1 MTAVCAIV
9 TSSAWSQEGAERE
22 ALVIANAN
30 YPDASTPLPTAIAD
44 ARGLAEELRRSG
56 FRVDLKEDLG
66 KGDLQ
71 RTIEAF
77 TGKIRNGTVA
87 LFYFSGYGIQ
97 VARQTYLMP
106 VNAQVWTEPEVRRD
120 GISVD
125 ALLAEM
131 QRKGAKVKIVIL
143 DAAHRN
149 PFERRFRAAAS
160 GLAAIDAPENT
171 LAMLSTAPGRLINDR
186 AGASGLFAGEL
197 IKELRVPNV
206 SAEEIFNRV
215 RVGVS
220 RMSNNEQIPWVAS
233 SLVEP
238 FYFAPPSA
246 KPQTAVVQPPVASV
260 QTPRASVKAIFE
272 KHNLLGTFALDCNK
286 PVSRDNR
293 YYVHRLL
300 DADRVQRDMMSG
312 PTTRDF
318 GVVFE
323 RAAESR
329 PNEIVLG
336 GMRDGE
342 PVESV
347 YRVEPSRARVLE
359 STVAGRKEI
368 SGGRF
373 VNGGETPWM
382 NKCETIAT
390 PAPAKTTAADS
401 VKALFEKHDLLGN
414 LAWDCSKPASKSNLR
429 YVHRALDGDRV
440 QREQLSGPTG
450 RDWVVVIDK
459 ASEARPNEIA
469 VSGTFTGRAG
479 SRDLDNRPTNG
490 VWRVEP
496 GRVVQWEAT
505 LDGQRIVE
513 GGRNVSSGFQLPWI
527 YRCGG

>member
-1 MTAVCAIV
+1 MRNLFWACVTVVCAIV
-9 TSSAWSQEGAERE
+9 TSSAWAQEAAERE

-30 YPDASTPLPTAIAD
+30 YPDASTPLSTAIAD

-66 KGDLQ
+66 KADMQ
-71 RTIEAF
+71 RAIDAF
-77 TGKIRNGTVA
+77 AGKLRNGAVA

-97 VARQTYLMP
+97 VARQTYLVP
-106 VNAQVWTEPEVRRD
+106 VNAQVWTEAEVRRD
-120 GISVD
+120 GIEVD

-131 QRKGAKVKIVIL
+131 QRKGTKVKIVIL

-171 LAMLSTAPGRLINDR
+171 LAMLSAAPGRLISDR
-186 AGASGLFAGEL
+186 AAASGLFAREL

-206 SAEEIFNRV
+206 SAEEIFNHV
-215 RVGVS
+215 RLGVS

-238 FYFAPPSA
+238 FYFGRPSA
-246 KPQTAVVQPPVASV
+246 TAQSTVAQPPAASV
-260 QTPRASVKAIFE
+260 QTPRASVKALFE
-272 KHNLLGTFALDCNK
+272 KHNLLGTFAFDCSK

-293 YYVHRLL
+293 YYVHRSL

-318 GVVFE
+318 SVVFE
-323 RAAESR
+323 RAAEPR
-329 PNEIVLG
+329 PNEIAVG
-336 GMRDGE
+336 GTRDGQ

-347 YRVEPSRARVLE
+347 YRVESTRSRVLE

-382 NKCETIAT
+382 NKCVTS
-390 PAPAKTTAADS
+390 P
-401 VKALFEKHDLLGN
+401 
-414 LAWDCSKPASKSNLR
+414 
-429 YVHRALDGDRV
+429 
-440 QREQLSGPTG
+440 
-450 RDWVVVIDK
+450 
-459 ASEARPNEIA
+459 
-469 VSGTFTGRAG
+469 
-479 SRDLDNRPTNG
+479 
-490 VWRVEP
+490 
-496 GRVVQWEAT
+496 
-505 LDGQRIVE
+505 
-513 GGRNVSSGFQLPWI
+513 
-527 YRCGG
+527 

>member
-1 MTAVCAIV
+1 V
-9 TSSAWSQEGAERE
+9 TSSPWAQKAAERE

-30 YPDASTPLPTAIAD
+30 YPDASTPLSTAIAD

-66 KGDLQ
+66 KADMQ
-71 RTIEAF
+71 RAIDAF
-77 TGKIRNGTVA
+77 TGKLRNGTVA

-97 VARQTYLMP
+97 VARQTYLVP
-106 VNAQVWTEPEVRRD
+106 VNAQVWTEAEVRRD
-120 GISVD
+120 GIDVD

-171 LAMLSTAPGRLINDR
+171 LAMLSAAPGRLISDR
-186 AGASGLFAGEL
+186 AGASGLFAREL
-197 IKELRVPNV
+197 IKELRAPNV
-206 SAEEIFNRV
+206 SAEEVFNRV
-215 RVGVS
+215 RLGVS

-238 FYFAPPSA
+238 FYFGRPGA
-246 KPQTAVVQPPVASV
+246 TAQSTVVQPPVDSV
-260 QTPRASVKAIFE
+260 QTPRASVKALFE
-272 KHNLLGTFALDCNK
+272 KYNLLGTFAFDCSK

-293 YYVHRLL
+293 YYVHRSL

-318 GVVFE
+318 SVVFE
-323 RAAESR
+323 RASESR
-329 PNEIVLG
+329 PNEVVLG
-336 GMRDGE
+336 GTRDGE

-347 YRVEPSRARVLE
+347 YRVESTRSRVLE

-382 NKCETIAT
+382 NKCVTS
-390 PAPAKTTAADS
+390 P
-401 VKALFEKHDLLGN
+401 
-414 LAWDCSKPASKSNLR
+414 
-429 YVHRALDGDRV
+429 
-440 QREQLSGPTG
+440 
-450 RDWVVVIDK
+450 
-459 ASEARPNEIA
+459 
-469 VSGTFTGRAG
+469 
-479 SRDLDNRPTNG
+479 
-490 VWRVEP
+490 
-496 GRVVQWEAT
+496 
-505 LDGQRIVE
+505 
-513 GGRNVSSGFQLPWI
+513 
-527 YRCGG
+527 